1 MSGAQSDDAG
11 TLDSAG
17 ALDRAE
23 QACERCRKQKV
34 KCVPSGLTTDRCE
47 RYANTGTLNH
57 SRDVHVGCIRN
68 GCFTYVVHAAVAY
81 ICCFDSS

>member
-1 MSGAQSDDAG
+1 MSGAQFDDAG
-11 TLDSAG
+11 TLAGAG

-47 RYANTGTLNH
+47 RYVYDGTFEYFK
-57 SRDVHVGCIRN
+57 DVHVGCIRN
-68 GCFTYVVHAAVAY
+68 GC
-81 ICCFDSS
+81 